1 MEDARIR
8 GVGALLRMIQG
19 PNDLVLAHTGLE
31 KITLR
36 IIVSYSHMIAVL
48 NSDQSVLVARI
59 RAY

>member
-36 IIVSYSHMIAVL
+36 IIVSYSHT
-48 NSDQSVLVARI
+48 
-59 RAY
+59 